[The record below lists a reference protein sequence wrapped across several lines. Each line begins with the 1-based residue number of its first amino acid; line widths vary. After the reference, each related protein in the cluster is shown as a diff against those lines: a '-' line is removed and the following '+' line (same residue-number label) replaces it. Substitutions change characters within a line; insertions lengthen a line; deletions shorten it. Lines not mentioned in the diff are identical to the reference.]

1 VLGGVGLA
9 GVVVIS
15 LLAIL
20 AARSTPAPLAL
31 QSPPVSAPT
40 VTPPPD
46 DPLAAACSDP
56 GAGLVRAGNR
66 LSGIWSVEQA
76 TAGYRAHE
84 RFAGVT
90 APNEAVART
99 ERVAG
104 WARVS
109 SPSEARAS
117 LERACF
123 AVDLYSL
130 RSVDELPGFDMHD
143 RDKNVHDM
151 LEVSQHPYA
160 VLTLDTTSIA
170 AASGRAGRASLT
182 IPGELTLKGVT
193 RSVAISTEIVL
204 SGDRVSVA
212 GHTMVNAEDYGIEVP
227 RDLSF
232 IDVDPRLTVEFTAVL
247 HRGATTTR

>member
-1 VLGGVGLA
+1 MLVGV
-9 GVVVIS
+9 
-15 LLAIL
+15 LAIV

-31 QSPPVSAPT
+31 ESPAAAAPA

-46 DPLAAACSDP
+46 DPLAVTCGDP
-56 GAGLVRAGNR
+56 GSSLVRAGNR

-84 RFAGVT
+84 RYAGIT
-90 APNEAVART
+90 APHQAVART

-109 SPSEARAS
+109 SPSDARAS

-130 RSVDELPGFDMHD
+130 RSVDEMPGFNMND
-143 RDKNVHDM
+143 RDTNVHDM
-151 LEVSQHPYA
+151 LAVSQYPYA
-160 VLTLDTTSIA
+160 ILTLDTTTIA
-170 AASGRAGRASLT
+170 AAAGRGGRASLT
-182 IPGELTLKGVT
+182 IPGELTMKGVT
-193 RSVAISTEIVL
+193 RPVRVATEIL
-204 SGDRVSVA
+204 LGGERVSVA
-212 GHTMVNAEDYGIEVP
+212 GHTVVSADDYGIEIP

-232 IDVDPRLTVEFTAVL
+232 IDVDPRITVEFTAVL
-247 HRGATTTR
+247 HRAAGTAR